1 MFFPARPLVN
11 SSEGQAIPPEF
22 FPSALKVLPFVHVW
36 KVLMSTITFL
46 PSLLFGTPSPCLCLE
61 TPVRTQLT
69 SVPANPWP
77 LPPLRPPRLFLAKY
91 TPCASS
97 KSRAITHEFLQG
109 ASPGPSH
116 SSVPARVLI
125 NSHQSVLLCASRRVP
140 KRTSSGSKCPH
151 LSRDRLTCLPRATCS
166 RTDNSCGAPPESA
179 EVDCAQLPV
188 CALRLHRP
196 PSSQTPRK
204 FQWSAPTLY
213 RSVVISRTL
222 TCSCRRPPPH

>member
-91 TPCASS
+91 TP
-97 KSRAITHEFLQG
+97 RLFQV
-109 ASPGPSH
+109 PSNYTRV
-116 SSVPARVLI
+116 STGRLSWAVP
-125 NSHQSVLLCASRRVP
+125 QLCARP
-140 KRTSSGSKCPH
+140 CP
-151 LSRDRLTCLPRATCS
+151 D
-166 RTDNSCGAPPESA
+166 
-179 EVDCAQLPV
+179 
-188 CALRLHRP
+188 
-196 PSSQTPRK
+196 
-204 FQWSAPTLY
+204 
-213 RSVVISRTL
+213 
-222 TCSCRRPPPH
+222 